1 MIYVLELDY
10 FVELT
15 GDKVVEENDIIEI
28 IYESNSI
35 KDCAEY
41 IEDLRVSNNVSED
54 IESFIR
60 INGVYIFNNSK
71 NCAIDMNYNYYYD
84 VKEDDE
90 FSRKNLGKSR
100 FRLLTNSGRN
110 LSIYKSLKVFIRNKK
125 IEEIGI

>member
-71 NCAIDMNYNYYYD
+71 NCAIDMNYNHYYD

>member
-15 GDKVVEENDIIEI
+15 GDKVVDIIEI

-60 INGVYIFNNSK
+60 INGVYFFNNSK
-71 NCAIDMNYNYYYD
+71 NCAIDMNYNHYYD
-84 VKEDDE
+84 V
-90 FSRKNLGKSR
+90 
-100 FRLLTNSGRN
+100 N

>member
-15 GDKVVEENDIIEI
+15 GDKVVDIIEI

-35 KDCAEY
+35 KDCADY

-71 NCAIDMNYNYYYD
+71 NCAIDMNYNHYYD

-100 FRLLTNSGRN
+100 TRFRLLKNSGRN

>member
-15 GDKVVEENDIIEI
+15 GDKVVDIIEI

-71 NCAIDMNYNYYYD
+71 NCAIDMNYNIENF
-84 VKEDDE
+84 KKMAQRNE
-90 FSRKNLGKSR
+90 SLRKL
-100 FRLLTNSGRN
+100 F
-110 LSIYKSLKVFIRNKK
+110 
-125 IEEIGI
+125 E

>member
-15 GDKVVEENDIIEI
+15 GDKVVDIIEI

-35 KDCAEY
+35 KDCVEY

-71 NCAIDMNYNYYYD
+71 NCAIDMNYNHYYD

-90 FSRKNLGKSR
+90 FSRKNLGKSITR
-100 FRLLTNSGRN
+100 FS
-110 LSIYKSLKVFIRNKK
+110 SIYKSLKVFIRNKK

>member
-15 GDKVVEENDIIEI
+15 GDKVVDIIEI

-54 IESFIR
+54 IESLF
-60 INGVYIFNNSK
+60 
-71 NCAIDMNYNYYYD
+71 
-84 VKEDDE
+84 E
-90 FSRKNLGKSR
+90 
-100 FRLLTNSGRN
+100 
-110 LSIYKSLKVFIRNKK
+110 
-125 IEEIGI
+125 

>member
-15 GDKVVEENDIIEI
+15 GDKVVDIIEI

-71 NCAIDMNYNYYYD
+71 NCAIDMNYNHYYD
-84 VKEDDE
+84 D
-90 FSRKNLGKSR
+90 LGKSR
-100 FRLLTNSGRN
+100 TRFRLLKNSGRN

>member
-41 IEDLRVSNNVSED
+41 IEYLRISSNVSED

-60 INGVYIFNNSK
+60 IYF
-71 NCAIDMNYNYYYD
+71 
-84 VKEDDE
+84 
-90 FSRKNLGKSR
+90 
-100 FRLLTNSGRN
+100 
-110 LSIYKSLKVFIRNKK
+110 
-125 IEEIGI
+125 